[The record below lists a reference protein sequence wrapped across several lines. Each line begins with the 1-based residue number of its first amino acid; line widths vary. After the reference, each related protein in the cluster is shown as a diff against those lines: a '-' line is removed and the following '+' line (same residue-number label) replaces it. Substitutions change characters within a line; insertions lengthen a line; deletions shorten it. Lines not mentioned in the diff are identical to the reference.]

1 MQPPASE
8 SWAEVQFQDLMKVSP
23 IFSIVIPTFNRPRLL
38 ERAVAS
44 VKRQSFRD
52 FELIVVD
59 DCSKTNYSEEVC
71 EMVGV
76 ECTVLRSEKN
86 SRASGA
92 RNLGIRSAKGKY
104 ISFLDDDDEYEATF
118 LEGTYET
125 LRNTGSDV
133 LMCWCSATCIDYFA
147 DRKPLR
153 SERTFSTQYETDIE
167 LFEQLMSIGTGFGV
181 TVKAECFR
189 RIGLFD
195 SSIKTVED
203 ADFFLRV
210 LSSGYMPAVVPGTQ
224 VILHNHMAER
234 LTGPDNDDVR
244 AKECHQLL
252 SKYSDFLGHHPR
264 LRAQLRSHL
273 ETLEK

>member
-1 MQPPASE
+1 
-8 SWAEVQFQDLMKVSP
+8 MKVSP

-71 EMVGV
+71 EIVGV
-76 ECTVLRSEKN
+76 ECTVLRNEKN

-92 RNLGIRSAKGKY
+92 RNSGIRAAKGRY

-118 LEGTYET
+118 LESTYET
-125 LRNTGSDV
+125 LRNTHGDV
-133 LMCWCSATCIDYFA
+133 IMCWCSATCIDYFA
-147 DRKPLR
+147 DRTPLR
-153 SERTFSTQYETDIE
+153 SERTFSTEYETDIE

-210 LSSGYMPAVVPGTQ
+210 LSSGYMPAVVPGMQ
-224 VILHNHMAER
+224 VILHNHMDER
-234 LTGPDNDDVR
+234 LTGRGNDDVR